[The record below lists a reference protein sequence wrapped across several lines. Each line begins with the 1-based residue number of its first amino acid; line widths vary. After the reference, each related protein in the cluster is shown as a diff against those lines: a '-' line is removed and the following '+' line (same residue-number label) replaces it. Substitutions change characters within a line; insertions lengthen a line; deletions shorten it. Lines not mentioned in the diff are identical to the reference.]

1 MRKICALIIS
11 IMVVLVTIM
20 TPSMGQD
27 DEQYINPEQ
36 NTYREL
42 DFFVSELPNSKGGGF
57 EPHIIAG
64 PGVGGSGEWYYIDS
78 PTGLLG
84 GDSGN
89 LWISTDYG
97 ETWQFKPYGS
107 NIGGSGD
114 SYTVIAQDGTIYFTD
129 LYLWTSTID
138 TSIDGGD
145 TWIRNP
151 LATVTRLGDRQ
162 WLRMGPTV
170 NGLPGM
176 QEETVYL
183 IYNDIPQGL
192 IIQRSRWTSLG
203 LGWVMGNNRLPVSTS
218 AGSRDYFAVDENDG
232 TIYLPNKEE
241 GNNIFIYVSS
251 DGANSFTRYPVL
263 ATGEDIQN
271 IFIAADCD
279 SAGNVYLTW
288 SSQYHIYLG
297 VSQDRAATWS
307 ITRVT
312 QTNGTRVLPWVVAGD
327 PGRAA
332 LVWYDTPDEDG
343 VSDQKEDYVNWSVQ
357 CAITIDALSDNMT
370 FVQTPIID
378 YVHTGTI
385 STGGLGGEADR
396 DVGDFFTNDVDSKGR
411 MIVTFGM
418 DGDDGLNARNSAVMF
433 GKQLEGPFI
442 LENVGPVAMFENT
455 TNKLTVTVDASES
468 MDQSGGGIVE
478 YLWDWG
484 DGTNGTGMIAEH
496 TYNKSGEYTIQLK
509 VVNEDDMRDSAFQTI
524 DVKKPEVPMDL
535 TFFFIVI
542 LFLIVGVAV
551 YVYFMVY
558 RKKNVVEVATIPPQE
573 KPEVLPEAQVVPEAL
588 PATEVVTEVPPEAQ
602 VTQDEPDTE

>member
-1 MRKICALIIS
+1 MRKICALVIS
-11 IMVVLVTIM
+11 LMIVSITIM
-20 TPSMGQD
+20 TPSMGQ
-27 DEQYINPEQ
+27 EEEIVLNPDQ

-42 DFFVSELPNSKGGGF
+42 DFFVSELPNSQGGGF

-64 PGVGGSGEWYYIDS
+64 PGVGGNDEWYYIDS

-84 GDSGN
+84 GQSGN

-114 SYTVIAQDGTIYFTD
+114 SYTVIAKDGTIYFTD

-176 QEETVYL
+176 QDETVYL

-192 IIQRSRWTSLG
+192 IIQRSRWTNLG

-218 AGSRDYFAVDENDG
+218 AGSRDYFAVDQNDG

-241 GNNIFIYVSS
+241 GNNIFVYVSS
-251 DGANSFTRYPVL
+251 DGANSFSRYPVL
-263 ATGEDIQN
+263 STSEDIQN

-288 SSQYHIYLG
+288 SSQYHIYMG
-297 VSQDRAATWS
+297 VSQDRASSWT

-312 QTNGTRVLPWVVAGD
+312 QTNGTRVLPWIVAGD

-343 VSDQKEDYVNWSVQ
+343 TSDRKEEYVNWSVQ
-357 CAITIDALSDNMT
+357 CAITIDALESNVT
-370 FVQTPIID
+370 FIQTPIID
-378 YVHTGTI
+378 YVHSGTI

-418 DGDDGLNARNSAVMF
+418 DGDDGLNSRNSAVMF
-433 GKQLEGPFI
+433 GKQLEGPFL
-442 LENVGPVAMFENT
+442 LENVGPEAIFQNT
-455 TNKLTVTVDASES
+455 TKNLRVSVDASES
-468 MDQSGGGIVE
+468 HDMSGGSIVE
-478 YLWDWG
+478 YHWDWG
-484 DGTNGTGMIAEH
+484 DGTNGTGEIAEH

-509 VVNEDDMRDSAFQTI
+509 VINEDDMRASAFETI
-524 DVKKPEVPMDL
+524 EVKAKVVPADYTL
-535 TFFFIVI
+535 FFVVVLLI
-542 LFLIVGVAV
+542 IVGVAV
-551 YVYFMVY
+551 YVYFITK
-558 RKKNVVEVATIPPQE
+558 RTKKVVEVDTMPLQE
-573 KPEVLPEAQVVPEAL
+573 IPEVPTDPQVVQAAE
-588 PATEVVTEVPPEAQ
+588 
-602 VTQDEPDTE
+602 EPG